1 MKWRFLDCIIS
12 FEPWAMIAARKA
24 ISLEEYSLLKP
35 FGRKGDF
42 PEGLIL
48 ECCVEAVRWL
58 VAASSGFAQVSVLSE
73 IEGFRFTAK
82 MPIPATADKMPTMVG
97 MGDVLEIAATVKQ
110 RGENDASIECCVKC
124 SDKDAARGE
133 ITVALLPLN
142 ESFDR
147 EFVESMWRELYGAA

>member
-1 MKWRFLDCIIS
+1 
-12 FEPWAMIAARKA
+12 MIAARKA

-42 PEGLIL
+42 PESLVL
-48 ECCVEAVRWL
+48 ECCVESVRWL

-73 IEGFRFTAK
+73 VHEFRIERV
-82 MPIPATADKMPTMVG
+82 VG
-97 MGDVLEIAATVKQ
+97 MGEILEIAATVKQ
-110 RGENDASIECCVKC
+110 RGENHVRVECRVKC

-147 EFVESMWRELYGAA
+147 EFVESIWRELYGAA